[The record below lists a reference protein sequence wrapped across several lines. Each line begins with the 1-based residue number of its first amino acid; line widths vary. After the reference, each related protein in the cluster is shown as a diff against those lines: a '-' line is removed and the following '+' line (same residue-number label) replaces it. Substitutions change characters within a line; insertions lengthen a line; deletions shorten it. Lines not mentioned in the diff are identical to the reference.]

1 MSRSSGSAAVAE
13 ESVGRASE
21 RLRMR
26 TRGWAAGLGGALAM
40 LAQERRGGGVGFG
53 GASFVEGL

>member
-1 MSRSSGSAAVAE
+1 MSRSSGSVVVAE

-26 TRGWAAGLGGALAM
+26 TRGWAAGLGGALAI
-40 LAQERRGGGVGFG
+40 LAQERGGGVGFG